1 MTSTHPDPAPPAEA
15 PKQQPG
21 TAQARPRATGR
32 LLLAGYA
39 AAVGIGAV
47 YALTVLSPA
56 VPTPATATV
65 VAQLVGYFTAAL
77 AGSAC
82 LGALVMVII
91 TAQPDDRGVVDPTA
105 FRAHLVIERLSPL
118 WLVAALT
125 MVV

>member
-1 MTSTHPDPAPPAEA
+1 MIRLASACSGTRTTTS
-15 PKQQPG
+15 
-21 TAQARPRATGR
+21 
-32 LLLAGYA
+32 
-39 AAVGIGAV
+39 
-47 YALTVLSPA
+47 SPA

-91 TAQPDDRGVVDPTA
+91 TAQPDDPTA

-125 MVV
+125 MVVVQAAVDSGVAAA